1 MTPSRAKRSRIRLVD
16 RVTYHGVKPDDMDRW
31 DDLNRRTGLS
41 ESLMDHIDDRE
52 AEEVMLLCL

>member
-1 MTPSRAKRSRIRLVD
+1 MTPSRAKRSRIRLVE
-16 RVTYHGVKPDDMDRW
+16 RVAYHGVKPDDIDRW